1 MRWYTLWNIRGTFAE
16 HCSMKC
22 CEVCNRFTCVY
33 NLRKE
38 LITNDIW
45 WSVKDCSTKW
55 LRIPWNILRG
65 TLVFRPILT
74 LILTEISAWNIMF
87 HGASF
92 NYKSL
97 ILCVLLGWFL
107 CAGLLNKKVHFPDA
121 KVCVISIQTSI
132 APWKTFFTPF
142 LWTRALV
149 CATKTTVFCINSVRY
164 FFEMPSRTLRDSF
177 QIAHSL
183 CHCGLDP
190 QSHTRSIRR
199 NTLRLYFLDRMGCR
213 VEPGRT
219 RARNKRLPKGSKCSL
234 KVLRE

>member
-1 MRWYTLWNIRGTFAE
+1 
-16 HCSMKC
+16 
-22 CEVCNRFTCVY
+22 
-33 NLRKE
+33 
-38 LITNDIW
+38 
-45 WSVKDCSTKW
+45 
-55 LRIPWNILRG
+55 
-65 TLVFRPILT
+65 
-74 LILTEISAWNIMF
+74 MF
-87 HGASF
+87 HGCLF
-92 NYKSL
+92 DDNYL
-97 ILCVLLGWFL
+97 VLCILLGWL
-107 CAGLLNKKVHFPDA
+107 LWAGLLNKKVHFPDA
-121 KVCVISIQTSI
+121 KVRVISVQTSI
-132 APWKTFFTPF
+132 ASRKTFFTPF

-219 RARNKRLPKGSKCSL
+219 RARNKRLKMLPESAPRIGTFSLSSFTSFFNVVLTIGSEKGCEHKNEL
-234 KVLRE
+234 FITYY